1 MALVKKSEL
10 SGRIAARATAATST
24 PTTATSSTPVS
35 KRREQNRSRARQE
48 KAAERIGAATE
59 QLAAGLSQAAAAS
72 EELGRSLQQI
82 AKTAEMASA
91 AAQQSQA
98 GIAGLT
104 PMFTQAKER
113 AEISR
118 RKTDSLQNDLQDAA
132 LQIQALA
139 TAVQDNAGRQLRSVE
154 LVTTLER
161 QAVQVADL
169 TETVGDVADQT
180 NLLALNAAIEAARAG
195 QHGRGFA
202 IIADEVRAFAGSTE
216 KSAREVKTVA
226 TAIATQI
233 QDIVTR
239 LKVAAE
245 LAASEAGKGREIIAK
260 LAQARSDLDVI
271 AVGAKSVLQTVLQ
284 AADAASEAE
293 KGAEL
298 IASAAEE
305 QSVSTAEARKAAQQ
319 QSISLEQSQ
328 KTAQALAELAEAL
341 QTENGAELSAE
352 EVASSSEQLSATVQ
366 ELAGAATQILAAVDQ
381 INKGAEA
388 QSSAAQQSA
397 AALAQVHKGTS
408 AVREFASQSVEKG
421 DALTPLLK
429 ANQESVG
436 KIIAGVVSA
445 AEETE
450 SVTSSMSALEDSGRQ
465 IEKTAEAIG
474 LVAVQVNMLAV
485 SGSIEAA
492 RAGEAGRGFA
502 VVSADI
508 RKLAQDTAAN
518 AERVKEVVRVI
529 RDQTTAVRRDLEQ
542 ITAVS
547 RGEARRNQGIID
559 KLAAVETDITAIR
572 GGFAEVLQASD
583 AAVATV
589 REVLTGTQQ
598 IASGA
603 EDTSK
608 ATAQAASA
616 ANEQARGAED
626 LAAAIEEIASLADE
640 LQIAKA

>member
-10 SGRIAARATAATST
+10 SGRIAARATSATAIPAT
-24 PTTATSSTPVS
+24 PTISTPVS

-98 GIAGLT
+98 GVAGLT
-104 PMFTQAKER
+104 PMFDQAKER
-113 AEISR
+113 AELSR
-118 RKTDSLQNDLQDAA
+118 RKTESLQDALQEAA
-132 LQIQALA
+132 LHIQGLG
-139 TAVQDNAGRQLRSVE
+139 TAVQDNAARQLRSVE

-202 IIADEVRAFAGSTE
+202 VIADEVRAFAGSTE
-216 KSAREVKTVA
+216 KSAREVKTAA
-226 TAIATQI
+226 TAIASQI
-233 QDIVTR
+233 QDIAAR
-239 LKVAAE
+239 LKAAAE
-245 LAASEAGKGREIIAK
+245 LAASEAGKGQEIITT
-260 LAQARSDLDVI
+260 LAQARGDMNVI
-271 AVGAKSVLQTVLQ
+271 ALDAESVFQNVMQ
-284 AADAASEAE
+284 AGNAAGEAQ
-293 KGAEL
+293 KGAEV

-305 QSVSTAEARKAAQQ
+305 QSASTIEARKAVQQ
-319 QSISLEQSQ
+319 QSTSLEQSQ
-328 KTAQALAELAEAL
+328 KTAQALAQLAEAL
-341 QTENGAELSAE
+341 QTESGAELSAE
-352 EVASSSEQLSATVQ
+352 QVASSSEQLSATVQ
-366 ELAGAATQILAAVDQ
+366 ELAGAATEILAAIEQ
-381 INKGAEA
+381 INRGAEA

-397 AALAQVHKGTS
+397 AALTQIHKATS
-408 AVREFASQSVEKG
+408 AVREAASRSVEKG
-421 DALTPLLK
+421 DVLAPILK
-429 ANQESVG
+429 VNQEAVG
-436 KIIAGVVSA
+436 TIIAGVVSA

-450 SVTSSMSALEDSGRQ
+450 SVTSKMVALEDSGRQ
-465 IEKTAEAIG
+465 IERTAEAIS

-502 VVSADI
+502 VVSTDI
-508 RKLAQDTAAN
+508 RKLAQDTATN
-518 AERVKEVVRVI
+518 AERVKDVVRLI
-529 RDQTTAVRRDLEQ
+529 RDQITTVRRDLEQ
-542 ITAVS
+542 MSAIS
-547 RGEARRNQGIID
+547 RGEARRNLGIVD
-559 KLAAVETDITAIR
+559 KLAAVETDIAAIR
-572 GGFAEVLQASD
+572 AGFAEILEASD
-583 AAVATV
+583 AGIATV
-589 REVLTGTQQ
+589 REVLAGTQQ

-603 EDTSK
+603 EETNA

-616 ANEQARGAED
+616 ANQQARGAED